1 MSNRT
6 PKSLLGV
13 ADISV
18 VVQGVGILVR
28 DALSGLAEGAEVV
41 TCMYA
46 LTTQAAW
53 GTGATFAC
61 K

>member
-6 PKSLLGV
+6 PESLLGV

-28 DALSGLAEGAEVV
+28 SALSGLAEGAEVV

-46 LTTQAAW
+46 LTTQAA
-53 GTGATFAC
+53 
-61 K
+61 